1 MNSQKAA
8 IQQKYWICPH
18 PKCITHLG
26 GDSRKRVWKQREDV
40 RGFRRKANKSHVI
53 DLAIILESR
62 ESYHRS
68 SHILCR
74 MHFRI
79 SPPSNR
85 RMRLSP
91 NDSPSES
98 EELPRRALTPLHYVG
113 LWLGAGW
120 QDPSALGEAPARRS
134 WEVLWRLEVR
144 NSDQKLKK
152 LLAKCLVKGTL
163 GFCIAFIDIQC

>member
-8 IQQKYWICPH
+8 IQQKYWICPR

-40 RGFRRKANKSHVI
+40 QGFRRKANKSHVI

-68 SHILCR
+68 SNILRR

-85 RMRLSP
+85 RMRLIQW
-91 NDSPSES
+91 
-98 EELPRRALTPLHYVG
+98 LTIREWRVAPPG
-113 LWLGAGW
+113 IN
-120 QDPSALGEAPARRS
+120 APALRWALVRS
-134 WEVLWRLEVR
+134 RLTSPQCSGGSSGTE
-144 NSDQKLKK
+144 KLGGAVQTWGEKFRPK
-152 LLAKCLVKGTL
+152 AEEAISKMSC
-163 GFCIAFIDIQC
+163 